1 MRISRLDL
9 QNSTVVFIRQ
19 FISTLRSVG
28 RQFEI
33 TCAYAMQACTC
44 LLCKEVPERKPAH
57 QGKKASC
64 YKLHSCNLEQKW
76 KLNSGRP
83 GNSWKQTSSD
93 AFPSEEPHS
102 CPPFRYMACYLG
114 LRLMTFPLEASYLKP
129 AYTILF
135 VRIDSVEVTMP
146 MVILAFVHENRMTL
160 FQKRQWQFTDDKANL
175 QNLKAHQRLGDL
187 EFPPPM

>member
-1 MRISRLDL
+1 
-9 QNSTVVFIRQ
+9 
-19 FISTLRSVG
+19 
-28 RQFEI
+28 
-33 TCAYAMQACTC
+33 
-44 LLCKEVPERKPAH
+44 
-57 QGKKASC
+57 
-64 YKLHSCNLEQKW
+64 
-76 KLNSGRP
+76 
-83 GNSWKQTSSD
+83 
-93 AFPSEEPHS
+93 
-102 CPPFRYMACYLG
+102 
-114 LRLMTFPLEASYLKP
+114 MTFPLEASYLKP